1 MDERRGGAQSE
12 TESRVWRERLSPD
25 RDSAARSERS
35 WASSGRQG
43 GGSPAPKGPGAAAG
57 SVRKNRPAALRRPV
71 NPDRP
76 YAWLTESEPDAKGRE
91 TRIHTLFLT
100 GRECP
105 FRCVMCDLWRNSLPG
120 PTPPGAIPRQI
131 RWALAE
137 GVAPES
143 AVDGQ
148 PGGARAIKLYNS
160 ANFFDPKAVPA
171 ADLPEIASLCRSYD
185 RVVVENHPK
194 LTDERI
200 LRFRDL
206 LAPHTLLEVAMGIET
221 VHPAALARLR
231 KSMDLADLE
240 RAARFCVR
248 EGVDLRGFLL
258 LHAPPLGVEELRD
271 PDVAR
276 KWTLRGVA
284 HAGALG
290 FGTLS
295 LVPLRPEQAVRGA
308 GLPDSR
314 AASAG
319 AAAWAGTAPDAG
331 ECERTLREA
340 LALDGRPP
348 VILLDLW
355 DLDAPRDAMERL
367 RRMNRLQRPVRPS

>member
-1 MDERRGGAQSE
+1 M
-12 TESRVWRERLSPD
+12 
-25 RDSAARSERS
+25 
-35 WASSGRQG
+35 
-43 GGSPAPKGPGAAAG
+43 
-57 SVRKNRPAALRRPV
+57 

-76 YAWLTESEPDAKGRE
+76 YAWLTESEPDGKGGE
-91 TRIHTLFLT
+91 ALIHTLFLT

-105 FRCVMCDLWRNSLPG
+105 FRCVMCDLWRNTLSG

-131 RWALAE
+131 RWALAKLAQE
-137 GVAPES
+137 GGSWEGRTVES
-143 AVDGQ
+143 EAG
-148 PGGARAIKLYNS
+148 GKRRGARAIKLYNS

-171 ADLPEIASLCRSYD
+171 VDLPDIASLCRSYD

-206 LAPHTLLEVAMGIET
+206 LAPHTRLEVAMGIET
-221 VHPAALARLR
+221 VHPTALARLR

-248 EGVDLRGFLL
+248 EGVELRGFLL
-258 LHAPPLGVEELRD
+258 LHAPPLGVEELSD
-271 PDVAR
+271 PDAAR
-276 KWTLRGVA
+276 MWTLRGVA

-295 LVPLRPEQAVRGA
+295 LVPLRPEQA
-308 GLPDSR
+308 
-314 AASAG
+314 AG
-319 AAAWAGTAPDAG
+319 AAGAGSGPGAADAVVNPVASDGGALAGAELPGTRVANAHAAGWAGTAPDAG
-331 ECERTLREA
+331 ECDRTLREA

-355 DLDAPRDAMERL
+355 DLDAPRAAMERL